1 MASDAKPMPR
11 SGKPTISG
19 QVTDDLRTRILAGT
33 LEPGVKLNLDTLRA
47 EYSVSLSSL
56 REAITRLA
64 SDGLI
69 ETEEQRGYRV
79 APISLEN
86 LDEVTQLRMELEP
99 LALREAIRNG
109 GLDWE
114 TDVMACL
121 YRLNHTERR
130 PSDPASVIAW
140 ETAHNA
146 FHDAL
151 IDRCDM
157 PVLRKFHRVLLNM
170 NHRYRHIF
178 QRLQAE
184 QRDLAA
190 EHTAIAEAATQRR
203 EDDAVALLTAHI
215 EKTGRALR
223 GHLETRLPEE
233 LP

>member
-1 MASDAKPMPR
+1 MANDAKPMPR

-19 QVTDDLRTRILAGT
+19 QVSEDLRTRIVAGN
-33 LEPGVKLNLDTLRA
+33 LEPGGKLNLDALRS

-64 SDGLI
+64 ADGLI

-79 APISLEN
+79 APISMEN

-99 LALREAIRNG
+99 LALRRAIRNG

-114 TDVMACL
+114 TGVMASL

-130 PSDPASVIAW
+130 PSDPASLAAW

-157 PVLRKFHRVLLNM
+157 PVLRKFHRILLNM

-178 QRLQAE
+178 QQLQVD

-190 EHTAIAEAATQRR
+190 EHAAIAEAATQRR
-203 EDDAVALLTAHI
+203 EEDAVSLLTAHI
-215 EKTGRALR
+215 ETTGRALR
-223 GHLETRLPEE
+223 EHLEIHLPESG
-233 LP
+233 P